1 MPRAKTAV
9 FPLLAVVLA
18 APAAVPAASAADLE
32 LSFAAA
38 DPAVAALLPVGGE
51 LLLRGVPLDGGEG
64 GARDLEL
71 RRIEVFAPDAV
82 LQVRR
87 EGGDERLPVPD
98 NAYFAGGIAGAAR
111 SRAMVSVLESGEVRG
126 MVTEGGRYWLL
137 ARRPGEALTRVAEV
151 DSASLAEGS
160 GGYRCATDDLDAV
173 EVLGAPGALPG
184 AERPPAAAS
193 VSASAP
199 RAADA
204 PLGVGFTARAAIET
218 DQEYLALFG
227 GSTAQALD
235 YIGDLIAFGSLI
247 YSLEVDTSVIVDSV
261 QLWQSTDPWT
271 QSPGSCAL
279 LELGRYWND
288 NRTGVDRSFV
298 HMLSGKNS
306 NSGIAWVGVLC
317 NGAFSVD
324 HNGNCP
330 LSPEVDNYGGDYG
343 LTGGID
349 ANFDIGNPIALW
361 DIIAVIHEIGHNF
374 NSPHTHCYANVGGNS
389 NPVDQ
394 CSNGQCGTTNCWCGS
409 QSLPCA
415 TPGAGCGTIMSYCH
429 QLGGN
434 FANIAFTFGQGHPW
448 GVQPQRVPDRMAAH
462 VVQRAASNPGCLDFV
477 QSGEVIFEDG
487 FQSGGTGN
495 WSDAVP

>member
-1 MPRAKTAV
+1 MRRAKTAV
-9 FPLLAVVLA
+9 LLLLPVVVLA
-18 APAAVPAASAADLE
+18 AAAALPASAADLE
-32 LSFAAA
+32 LSFATA

-51 LLLRGVPLDGGEG
+51 LLLRGVPLDGGES

-71 RRIEVFAPDAV
+71 RRIEVFAADAV
-82 LQVRR
+82 LKVRR
-87 EGGDERLPVPD
+87 EGGDELLPVPD

-111 SRAMVSVLESGEVRG
+111 SRAMISVLESGEVRG

-137 ARRPGEALTRVAEV
+137 GRKPGEALTRLAEV

-173 EVLGAPGALPG
+173 DLLGAPGALPG
-184 AERPPAAAS
+184 AERPPAAS
-193 VSASAP
+193 ISASAS
-199 RAADA
+199 RTAGA

-227 GSTAQALD
+227 GSTTQAID

-271 QSPGSCAL
+271 QNPGSCLL
-279 LELGRYWND
+279 LELGRFWND

-298 HMLSGKNS
+298 HMLSGKNT

-317 NGAFSVD
+317 NGPFNVD
-324 HNGNCP
+324 HQGSCP
-330 LSPEVDNYGGDYG
+330 FGPNTDNYGGDYG

-349 ANFDIGNPIALW
+349 ANFDIGNPTALW
-361 DIIAVIHEIGHNF
+361 DIIAVTHEIGHNF

-394 CSNGQCGTTNCWCGS
+394 CHNGQCGTTNCWCGGTG
-409 QSLPCA
+409 LPC
-415 TPGAGCGTIMSYCH
+415 PGGPGCGTIMSYCH
-429 QLGGN
+429 FQGGG
-434 FANIAFTFGQGHPW
+434 FANVAFTFGEGHPW
-448 GVQPQRVPDRMAAH
+448 GVAPQRVPDRMAAH
-462 VVQRAASNPGCLDFV
+462 VVSRAASNPGCLDFEP
-477 QSGEVIFEDG
+477 SGEVIFADG